1 MTDTPQQATD
11 RSEPV
16 GDDLRALARAH
27 GVATEY
33 WDIDGTR
40 QHVSAATIRA
50 VLAALEVPAET
61 PEQILQSLTDADLA
75 PWRRMLPPSVVIAQ
89 GVIAKVPVHVADGA
103 DATLVVELEQGGE
116 VELTQLDDWTPPREV
131 DGRLT
136 GRATFELP
144 RTLPLGW
151 HTLRARS
158 GEQEAAAALAVTP
171 ARLDLPAL
179 RPEFGDRAWGL
190 MAQLYSVRSTRSWG
204 FGDLADLAELTATG
218 GELGADFL
226 LVNPL
231 HAAEPTSPIT
241 PSPYLPAT
249 RRFVNPLYIRPEE
262 IPEIGYL
269 PTSQRTL
276 VEWAFEAVMPA
287 NEDPGPIDRD
297 AVWDAKRPALET
309 IFAAGRSRS
318 RQRELDAYRREQ
330 GPGLEDFA
338 LWCAVHERY
347 DETSWPLSVE
357 NAAPGA
363 LAALRRELAD
373 RIDFYVWLQ
382 WVADAQLARA
392 QRTARENGMRLG
404 IMHDLAV
411 GVHPEG
417 ADAWSLRDVLARG
430 ISVGAPPDFY
440 NQQGQDWSQPPLRPD
455 ALAESGYA
463 PVRDMVR
470 TVLRH
475 AGALRVDH
483 IIGFFRLWWIP
494 NGASPSEGT
503 YVRYDH
509 DAMIGVLALEAH
521 RAGAVVIGE
530 DLGTVEPWVR
540 EYLDRRGILGTSV
553 LWFETTDDGQPRPPE
568 EYRRLVLA
576 TVTTH
581 DLPPTAGYLAEEH
594 VDLRNRL
601 GLLTEPVAQVRL
613 EARIQRERM
622 LAAVA
627 SRGLLPDDPTERQTV
642 EALHAYVAQTPS
654 ALVGVSLA
662 DAVGERRTQNQPG
675 TDTEYPNWKIPLADG
690 GERCVLVEELAENA
704 RLVSLVTALKNGMRT
719 DG

>member
-1 MTDTPQQATD
+1 MTDTPEQASGRT
-11 RSEPV
+11 EPV
-16 GDDLRALARAH
+16 TEDLRALARAH

-33 WDIDGTR
+33 WDIDGTQ
-40 QHVSAATIRA
+40 QHVSASTIRS
-50 VLAALEVPAET
+50 VLAALDVPAGS
-61 PEQILQSLTDADLA
+61 PEQIEQSLTDADLA
-75 PWRRMLPPSVVIAQ
+75 PWRRMLPPSVIVTE
-89 GVIAKVPVHVADGA
+89 GVTAKVPVHVTDGSDVTA
-103 DATLVVELEQGGE
+103 VIELEDGGE
-116 VELTQLDDWTPPREV
+116 IALEQIDEWTPAHEV
-131 DGRLT
+131 DGRRV
-136 GRATFELP
+136 GRATFEVP
-144 RTLPLGW
+144 RTLALGW
-151 HTLRARS
+151 HTLRAS
-158 GEQEAAAALAVTP
+158 SAGTQASAPLAVTP
-171 ARLDLPAL
+171 ARLELPQL
-179 RPEFGDRAWGL
+179 REELGGRSWGL
-190 MAQLYSVRSTRSWG
+190 MTQLYSVRSARSWG
-204 FGDLADLAELTATG
+204 FGDFADLAELTTTG

-231 HAAEPTSPIT
+231 HAAEPTTPVT

-249 RRFVNPLYIRPEE
+249 RRFVNPLYIRPED

-276 VEWAFEAVMPA
+276 VEWAFDGVSPA
-287 NEDPGPIDRD
+287 NEDPSPIDRD

-318 RQRELDAYRREQ
+318 RQRELDAFRREQ
-330 GPGLEDFA
+330 GEGLEDFA
-338 LWCAVHERY
+338 LWCAVHEQY
-347 DETSWPLSVE
+347 DERDWPLTVE
-357 NAAPGA
+357 NATPGT
-363 LAALRRELAD
+363 LATLRRELAD
-373 RIDFYVWLQ
+373 RIDFHVWLQ

-392 QRTARENGMRLG
+392 QRAATDNGMRLG
-404 IMHDLAV
+404 LMHDLAV

-417 ADAWSLRDVLARG
+417 ADAWSLRDVLARN

-494 NGASPSEGT
+494 NGVSPSEGT

-540 EYLDRRGILGTSV
+540 EYLERRGVLGTSV
-553 LWFETTDDGQPRPPE
+553 LWFEHTEDGAPRPPE
-568 EYRRLVLA
+568 DYRRLVLA

-642 EALHAYVAQTPS
+642 EALHAYIAQTPS
-654 ALVGVSLA
+654 ALIGVSLA

-690 GERCVLVEELAENA
+690 GERCVLVEELGDNA
-704 RLVSLVTALKNGMRT
+704 RLRSLVGALTGELRAHA
-719 DG
+719 

>member
-1 MTDTPQQATD
+1 MTNTPEQAAGP
-11 RSEPV
+11 SEPV
-16 GDDLRALARAH
+16 TDELRALARAH

-33 WDIDGTR
+33 WDIDGTQR
-40 QHVSAATIRA
+40 HVPGSTIRA
-50 VLAALEVPAET
+50 VLAALDVPAET
-61 PEQILQSLTDADLA
+61 PEQIEQSLTEADLA
-75 PWRRMLPPSVVIAQ
+75 PWRRMLPPSVIVTE
-89 GVIAKVPVHVADGA
+89 GVSAKVRAHVTDGTGV
-103 DATLVVELEQGGE
+103 TLVVELEEGGE
-116 VELTQLDDWTPPREV
+116 VALAQVDEWTPAREV
-131 DGRLT
+131 DGRRV
-136 GRATFELP
+136 GRATFEVP
-144 RTLPLGW
+144 PTLPLGW
-151 HTLRARS
+151 HTLRATAAD
-158 GEQEAAAALAVTP
+158 GEAMSSLAVTP
-171 ARLDLPAL
+171 ARLELPPL
-179 RPEFGDRAWGL
+179 RPELGNRSWGL
-190 MAQLYSVRSTRSWG
+190 MAQLYSVRSRRSWG
-204 FGDLADLAELTATG
+204 LGDFADLAELTTIG

-226 LVNPL
+226 LINPL
-231 HAAEPTSPIT
+231 HAAEPTTPIT

-249 RRFVNPLYIRPEE
+249 RRFVNPLYVRPED

-276 VEWAFEAVMPA
+276 IEWAFDGASPA
-287 NEDPGPIDRD
+287 NEDPSPIDRD

-318 RQRELDAYRREQ
+318 RQRELDAFRREQ
-330 GPGLEDFA
+330 GEGLEDFA

-347 DETSWPLSVE
+347 DERDWPLAVE
-357 NAAPGA
+357 SATPGT
-363 LAALRRELAD
+363 LARLRRELAD
-373 RIDFYVWLQ
+373 RIDFHVWLQ

-392 QRTARENGMRLG
+392 QRAARENGMRLG

-417 ADAWSLRDVLARG
+417 ADAWSLRDVLARD
-430 ISVGAPPDFY
+430 IAVGAPPDFY
-440 NQQGQDWSQPPLRPD
+440 NQHGQDWSQPPLRPD

-463 PVRDMVR
+463 PLRDMVR

-494 NGASPSEGT
+494 SGASPSEGT

-540 EYLDRRGILGTSV
+540 EYLERRGVLGTSV
-553 LWFETTDDGQPRPPE
+553 LWFETTDDGAPRPPE
-568 EYRRLVLA
+568 DYRRLVLA

-622 LAAVA
+622 LAALA
-627 SRGLLPDDPTERQTV
+627 SRGLLPDDPTERQIV
-642 EALHAYVAQTPS
+642 EALHAYVAHTPA
-654 ALVGVSLA
+654 ALIGVSLA

-690 GERCVLVEELAENA
+690 GERCVLVEELPGNA
-704 RLVSLVTALKNGMRT
+704 RLASLVTAVTRELQA

>member
-1 MTDTPQQATD
+1 MTDTPDQATGQ
-11 RSEPV
+11 SEPV
-16 GDDLRALARAH
+16 GDDLRSLARAH

-33 WDIDGTR
+33 WDIDGTQR
-40 QHVSAATIRA
+40 HVSAHTIRS
-50 VLAALEVPAET
+50 VLAALDVPAES
-61 PEQILQSLTDADLA
+61 EEEISQSLLDAELA
-75 PWRRMLPPSVVIAQ
+75 PWRHMLPPSVVVSE
-89 GVIAKVPVHVADGA
+89 GVASRVPVHVADGA
-103 DATLVVELEQGGE
+103 DATLVVELEEGGE
-116 VELTQLDDWTPPREV
+116 VVLQQVDEWTPAREV
-131 DGRLT
+131 DGAMR

-151 HTLRARS
+151 HTLRASS
-158 GEQEAAAALAVTP
+158 GGSQAHAPLAITP
-171 ARLDLPAL
+171 ARLELPDLS
-179 RPEFGDRAWGL
+179 PELGDRSWGL
-190 MAQLYSVRSTRSWG
+190 MTQLYSVRSSRSWG
-204 FGDLADLAELTATG
+204 FGDLADLAELTTIG

-231 HAAEPTSPIT
+231 HAAEPTTPIT

-276 VEWAFEAVMPA
+276 VEWAYEGVAPA

-309 IFAAGRSRS
+309 IFAVGRSRS
-318 RQRELDAYRREQ
+318 RQRELDAFRRDQ
-330 GPGLEDFA
+330 GSGLEDFA
-338 LWCAVHERY
+338 LWCAVHEKY
-347 DETSWPLSVE
+347 DERSWPLTVE
-357 NAAPGA
+357 NATPGTI
-363 LAALRRELAD
+363 AALRRELAD
-373 RIDFYVWLQ
+373 RIDFHVWLQ

-392 QRTARENGMRLG
+392 QQAARDNGMRLG

-455 ALAESGYA
+455 ALAENGYA

-494 NGASPSEGT
+494 NGSSPSEGT

-540 EYLDRRGILGTSV
+540 EYLERRGILGTSV
-553 LWFETTDDGQPRPPE
+553 LWFENTEEGRPRAPE
-568 EYRRLVLA
+568 DYRRLVLA

-642 EALHAYVAQTPS
+642 EALHSYIAQTPS

-690 GERCVLVEELAENA
+690 GERCVLIEDLPDNA
-704 RLVSLVTALKNGMRT
+704 RLASLVTALTNEMRA